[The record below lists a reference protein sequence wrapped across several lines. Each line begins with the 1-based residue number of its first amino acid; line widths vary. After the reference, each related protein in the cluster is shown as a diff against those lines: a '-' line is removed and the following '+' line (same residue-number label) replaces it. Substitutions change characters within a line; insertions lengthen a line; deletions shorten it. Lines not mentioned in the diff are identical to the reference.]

1 MLDSV
6 GEFFYKRRSQGLPG
20 LSWPWQSFL
29 PGYAQVAQLVEQ
41 WTENPRVGGSIPPLG
56 TTFPPNSNELGGFY
70 FSENHQLEL
79 DTVRHY
85 IGDYED
91 GQKTQSEDP
100 HQDPP

>member
-20 LSWPWQSFL
+20 LSWPWQPFL

-56 TTFPPNSNELGGFY
+56 TIISPYKINKLEGIVRLTSVALSNL
-70 FSENHQLEL
+70 QLEGL
-79 DTVRHY
+79 KLQADATLPRQRLVHV
-85 IGDYED
+85 
-91 GQKTQSEDP
+91 
-100 HQDPP
+100 